1 MKAGKLSEA
10 ELKRSVLRQLH
21 SLGDRAQIPAV
32 GQDGALVRTDGADV
46 VCAVSA
52 MPAASAMRV
61 PVTVYTACNNL
72 ACCGA
77 DPVGILV
84 SLLLPTAAD
93 EQIVKNMMGEIDAVC
108 DAEHMQVLG
117 GHTEV
122 TRQVTEPV
130 LSVTA
135 VGMLRGDAPT
145 GKTVRPG
152 MDILVTNRVGT
163 AGAAILAHARE
174 EELRSR
180 YAQPFLDRAKQTAG
194 GLSIRTTARAALQSG
209 AAAMHDVSSG
219 GIYGALWEFAENSG
233 VGLEI
238 YLKAI
243 PIRQETVEIC
253 EFFQLNPYKLLS
265 TGSLLIAAEDG
276 GTVAS
281 KIRQANGEA
290 AVIGKIT
297 GGNDRVLLCGE
308 ERRFLE
314 TAQTDELYKI
324 IRS

>member
-10 ELKRSVLRQLH
+10 ELKRSVLGQLH
-21 SLGDRAQIPAV
+21 ASGDRAQIPAI
-32 GQDGALVRTDGADV
+32 GQDGAIVRTDGADV
-46 VCAVSA
+46 VCAVST
-52 MPAASAMRV
+52 MPAAPAMRV

-84 SLLLPTAAD
+84 SLLLPTSAD
-93 EQIVKNMMGEIDAVC
+93 EPMLRGMMGEIDAVC
-108 DAEHMQVLG
+108 AGEHMQVLG

-122 TRQVTEPV
+122 TRQVTRPV

-135 VGMLRGDAPT
+135 VGLLRRDAPV
-145 GKTVRPG
+145 GQTVRPG

-163 AGAAILAHARE
+163 AGAAILAHVRE

-180 YAQPFLDRAKQTAG
+180 YAQPFLDRAKQTDG
-194 GLSIRTTARAALQSG
+194 GLSVRTAALAALQSK
-209 AAAMHDVSSG
+209 AAAMHDVSAG
-219 GIYGALWEFAENSG
+219 GIYGALREFAENFD

-238 YLKAI
+238 DLKAI

-253 EFFQLNPYKLLS
+253 EFFHLNPYKLLS
-265 TGSLLIAAEDG
+265 TGSLLVAAEDG
-276 GTVAS
+276 GVVAA

-297 GGNDRVLLCGE
+297 DGNDRVLLCGE

-314 TAQTDELYKI
+314 TTQTDELYKI
-324 IRS
+324 IGS

>member
-21 SLGDRAQIPAV
+21 SSGDRAQIPAV

-61 PVTVYTACNNL
+61 PVTVHTACNNL

-93 EQIVKNMMGEIDAVC
+93 EQLLRNLMGEIDAVC
-108 DAEHMQVLG
+108 AAEHMRVLG

-122 TRQVTEPV
+122 TRQVAEPV

-135 VGMLRGDAPT
+135 VGKLRGDAPT
-145 GKTVRPG
+145 GTVRPG
-152 MDILVTNRVGT
+152 MDILVTNCVGT
-163 AGAAILAHARE
+163 VGAAILAHARE

-194 GLSIRTTARAALQSG
+194 GLSVRPAALAALQWG
-209 AAAMHDVSSG
+209 AAAMHDVSTG
-219 GIYGALWEFAENSG
+219 GIYGALWEFAENTG

-297 GGNDRVLLCGE
+297 GGSDRVLLCGE

-314 TAQTDELYKI
+314 RAQTDELYKI